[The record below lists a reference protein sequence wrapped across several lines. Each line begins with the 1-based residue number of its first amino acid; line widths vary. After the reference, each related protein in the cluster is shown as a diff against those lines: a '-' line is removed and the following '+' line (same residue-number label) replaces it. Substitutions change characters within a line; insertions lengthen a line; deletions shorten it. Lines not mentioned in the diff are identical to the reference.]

1 MLEGFFYGQKKLPI
15 ILFSYIIPIRKDNI
29 YMKQIISKYH
39 FTNWFLSSDTYKNN
53 FSYEGLNSLFD
64 YFTTIEECT
73 DDEIEFDPVAI
84 CCDYSEYE
92 NLKEI
97 KNNYSSVEINNID
110 DLRYHTEVIEIENT
124 DRLIIQD
131 F

>member
-64 YFTTIEECT
+64 YFEQLEE
-73 DDEIEFDPVAI
+73 DMGKEIDFDPIAI
-84 CCDYSEYE
+84 CCEYSEYE
-92 NLKEI
+92 NFEEI
-97 KNNYSSVEINNID
+97 KNNYDCIENYEDLENNTSI
-110 DLRYHTEVIEIENT
+110 IEIENT
-124 DRLIIQD
+124 NRLIIQD

>member
-1 MLEGFFYGQKKLPI
+1 
-15 ILFSYIIPIRKDNI
+15 
-29 YMKQIISKYH
+29 MKQYISKYH

-64 YFTTIEECT
+64 YFEQLEEEMEN
-73 DDEIEFDPVAI
+73 EIDFDPIAI
-84 CCDYSEYE
+84 CCEFSEYE
-92 NLKEI
+92 NLNEI
-97 KNNYSSVEINNID
+97 KESYSSVEINNID
-110 DLRYHTEVIEIENT
+110 DLRYHTSVIEIEDT

>member
-15 ILFSYIIPIRKDNI
+15 ILFSYNVPIRKDNI
-29 YMKQIISKYH
+29 YMKQYISKYH

-64 YFTTIEECT
+64 YLEELEE
-73 DDEIEFDPVAI
+73 DMGKEMEFDPVAI
-84 CCDYSEYE
+84 CCEYSEYE
-92 NLKEI
+92 NLEEI
-97 KNNYSSVEINNID
+97 KNNYDCIENYEDLENNTSI
-110 DLRYHTEVIEIENT
+110 IKIENT

>member
-15 ILFSYIIPIRKDNI
+15 ILFSYIILIRKDNI
-29 YMKQIISKYH
+29 YMKQYISKYH

-64 YFTTIEECT
+64 YLEEFEE
-73 DDEIEFDPVAI
+73 DMGKEIEFDPVAI
-84 CCDYSEYE
+84 CCEYSEYE
-92 NLKEI
+92 NLEEI
-97 KNNYSSVEINNID
+97 KKTYDCIENYEDLENNTSIIK
-110 DLRYHTEVIEIENT
+110 IENT

>member
-1 MLEGFFYGQKKLPI
+1 MLAGFFYGQKKLPI
-15 ILFSYIIPIRKDNI
+15 ISFSYIIPIRKDNI
-29 YMKQIISKYH
+29 YMKQYISKYH

-64 YFTTIEECT
+64 YLEQFEE
-73 DDEIEFDPVAI
+73 DMGKEMEFDPVAI
-84 CCDYSEYE
+84 CCEYSEYE
-92 NLKEI
+92 NFEEI
-97 KNNYSSVEINNID
+97 KNNYDCIENYEDLENNTSI
-110 DLRYHTEVIEIENT
+110 IEIENT

>member
-15 ILFSYIIPIRKDNI
+15 ILFSYIILIRKDNI
-29 YMKQIISKYH
+29 YMKQYISKYH

-64 YFTTIEECT
+64 YLEQFEE
-73 DDEIEFDPVAI
+73 DMGKEMEFDPVAI
-84 CCDYSEYE
+84 CCEYSEYE
-92 NLKEI
+92 NLEEI
-97 KNNYSSVEINNID
+97 KNNYDCIENYEDLENNTSI
-110 DLRYHTEVIEIENT
+110 IKIENT

>member
-1 MLEGFFYGQKKLPI
+1 
-15 ILFSYIIPIRKDNI
+15 
-29 YMKQIISKYH
+29 MKQSITRFDFVDWFFNAVPKYQ
-39 FTNWFLSSDTYKNN
+39 FN
-53 FSYEGLNSLFD
+53 FSREGLDSLFD

-73 DDEIEFDPVAI
+73 NEEIDFDPIAI
-84 CCDYSEYE
+84 CCEFSKYE
-92 NLKEI
+92 NLEEI

-110 DLRYHTEVIEIENT
+110 DLRYHTSVIEIENT

>member
-1 MLEGFFYGQKKLPI
+1 MRQY
-15 ILFSYIIPIRKDNI
+15 
-29 YMKQIISKYH
+29 ISKYH

-64 YFTTIEECT
+64 YFEQLEE
-73 DDEIEFDPVAI
+73 DMDNQIDFDPVAI

-97 KNNYSSVEINNID
+97 KENYSSVEINNID
-110 DLRYHTEVIEIENT
+110 DLRYHTSVIEIEDTN
-124 DRLIIQD
+124 RLIIQD

>member
-1 MLEGFFYGQKKLPI
+1 
-15 ILFSYIIPIRKDNI
+15 
-29 YMKQIISKYH
+29 MKQYISKYH

-64 YFTTIEECT
+64 YLEELEE
-73 DDEIEFDPVAI
+73 DMGKEMEFDPVAI
-84 CCDYSEYE
+84 CCEYSEYE
-92 NLKEI
+92 NLEEI
-97 KNNYSSVEINNID
+97 KNNYDCIENYEDLENNTSI
-110 DLRYHTEVIEIENT
+110 IKIENT

>member
-29 YMKQIISKYH
+29 YMKQYISKYH
-39 FTNWFLSSDTYKNN
+39 FTDWFLSSDTYKNN
-53 FSYEGLNSLFD
+53 FSYEGLHSLFD
-64 YFTTIEECT
+64 YLEQFEE
-73 DDEIEFDPVAI
+73 DMGKEIEFDPVAI
-84 CCDYSEYE
+84 CCEYSEYE
-92 NLKEI
+92 NFEEI
-97 KNNYSSVEINNID
+97 KNNYDCIDNIQDLENNTTIIPI
-110 DLRYHTEVIEIENT
+110 HGT